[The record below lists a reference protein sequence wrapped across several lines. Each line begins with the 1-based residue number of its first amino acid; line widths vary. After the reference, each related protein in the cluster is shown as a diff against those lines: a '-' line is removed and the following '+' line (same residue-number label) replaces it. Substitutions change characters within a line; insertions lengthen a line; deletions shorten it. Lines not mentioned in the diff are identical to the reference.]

1 MAGQPRDQAG
11 AAGSLDQPGQAAD
24 LGTHPQQRPD
34 LLVVVQPSA
43 AGDAVRAEVPA
54 ADLLVLHAQ
63 RAARGGSG
71 PLADLGQV
79 LADLAGGRATDRDTE
94 RLPVLADG
102 KPREQRAG
110 VPLLPDRRADVSRAG
125 PPARPVSQWAQPGR
139 AAGTSAPG
147 RGDEVADLD
156 LLSDLVRGPPGL
168 VLVDGERLQPRIV
181 AVRVVDEAHRGHVRL
196 DDVDLLQRGDDEQLQ
211 AEPAE
216 QLQREPG
223 RLVGA
228 PAERLI
234 DDREPERPGLRRTP
248 FQLELVG
255 ERGAK
260 IVQASF
266 SFCPPDLPPESA

>member
-1 MAGQPRDQAG
+1 
-11 AAGSLDQPGQAAD
+11 
-24 LGTHPQQRPD
+24 
-34 LLVVVQPSA
+34 
-43 AGDAVRAEVPA
+43 
-54 ADLLVLHAQ
+54 
-63 RAARGGSG
+63 
-71 PLADLGQV
+71 
-79 LADLAGGRATDRDTE
+79 
-94 RLPVLADG
+94 
-102 KPREQRAG
+102 
-110 VPLLPDRRADVSRAG
+110 
-125 PPARPVSQWAQPGR
+125 
-139 AAGTSAPG
+139 
-147 RGDEVADLD
+147 
-156 LLSDLVRGPPGL
+156 
-168 VLVDGERLQPRIV
+168 
-181 AVRVVDEAHRGHVRL
+181 
-196 DDVDLLQRGDDEQLQ
+196 VDLLQRGDDEQLQ